1 MCMCVHPSGNTFSL
15 DDLAKQLFVGAHIL
29 HEGAGGFQNDHRN
42 IELSHVQE
50 METKEYLKR
59 T

>member
-1 MCMCVHPSGNTFSL
+1 L
-15 DDLAKQLFVGAHIL
+15 DDLAKQLFVVAHIR

-42 IELSHVQE
+42 IELSQAQE